1 MICNIQN
8 LICMI
13 YFLDFCSKNKIVQI
27 QALNEQKVGNVD
39 LSAQNDFFQTKYFV
53 SYYFV
58 YFFGQIAEKIVKFLG
73 WFLRTR
79 NVLKIYPNSILIL
92 LILFLQLQL
101 DSYSLLP
108 SMTNIFSSSAQLLN
122 LIYNLRNLFACTR
135 VDQILVGSVSHPH

>member
-1 MICNIQN
+1 MLISVLRMI
-8 LICMI
+8 
-13 YFLDFCSKNKIVQI
+13 
-27 QALNEQKVGNVD
+27 
-39 LSAQNDFFQTKYFV
+39 FQTKYFV

-58 YFFGQIAEKIVKFLG
+58 QFFGQISEKMVKFLG
-73 WFLRTR
+73 WFLRAR
-79 NVLKIYPNSILIL
+79 NVLKIYPNSVLIL
-92 LILFLQLQL
+92 LQL